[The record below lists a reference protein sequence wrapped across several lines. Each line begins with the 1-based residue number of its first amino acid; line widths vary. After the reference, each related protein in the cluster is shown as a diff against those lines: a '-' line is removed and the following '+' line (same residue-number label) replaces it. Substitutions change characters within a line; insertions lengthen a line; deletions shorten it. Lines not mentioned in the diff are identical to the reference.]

1 MNANELRVN
10 QTYILPDGY
19 HRLPSGVTTLSG
31 GDLSV
36 ILDYGLEE
44 EITPIP
50 ITEEPLLKCGFE
62 KNGLTMSGTEW
73 YEYKRPFIGW
83 GDYRITKRGDSEWAF
98 TLECVIPPT
107 NAVSTISY
115 LHQLQNLVFAL
126 TGEELTFKQEI

>member
-44 EITPIP
+44 EIVPIP
-50 ITEEPLLKCGFE
+50 LTEEILLAFGFE
-62 KNGLTMSGTEW
+62 YDDIDGNSGYWKVNNFKVVFGED
-73 YEYKRPFIGW
+73 G
-83 GDYRITKRGDSEWAF
+83 
-98 TLECVIPPT
+98 C
-107 NAVSTISY
+107 SY
-115 LHQLQNLVFAL
+115 NWSLIIKYVHQLQNLVFAL